1 MQSELGVG
9 SSFKVYL
16 PRVDGPPLPEGNRIN
31 SPAERGIETVLVVE
45 DQEDVRSLTKALLER
60 CGYHV
65 IAASGG
71 EEAIAVAEQH
81 SGQIH
86 LLLTD
91 VVLSGI
97 NGKELSERLRVLRP
111 NLNVLFMSGYSA
123 DVIAHRGVL
132 DPGVAYISKPFT
144 PGGLATKVQEV
155 LRQPPSTST

>member
-1 MQSELGVG
+1 M
-9 SSFKVYL
+9 
-16 PRVDGPPLPEGNRIN
+16 
-31 SPAERGIETVLVVE
+31 
-45 DQEDVRSLTKALLER
+45 TKALLKR

-144 PGGLATKVQEV
+144 PGGLATKVREV